1 MADQR
6 RTFSDQ
12 PSAWSRETTYL
23 VLVGLL
29 LITILILTLI
39 NRWFSSGEPLKPVRA
54 DPVPQRVHHAPQVRE
69 NIPVGARRKIARR
82 RMQLER
88 DSDEDVPAANTNR
101 RDQQHEGSDDDES
114 IFDNIAMPEGKI
126 GAKKLRKLQEKA
138 EKKAMREQMEIERE
152 EKKERLAAEEEK
164 RKEEERRREKQ
175 EAEVEA
181 ALRKAKEEQEK
192 REHEEYLKMKAEF
205 TIDEE
210 GEDAKATD
218 LDSESLLEEFINY
231 IKEIKVVMLEDLAH
245 HFSIKTQEAID
256 RVQCLIGN
264 GTLTGVMDDRGKF
277 IYITMEELKAV
288 AKHIQQRGRVSV
300 QDLAVSSNELI
311 EMNPHNELAQRR
323 LLGEASA

>member
-1 MADQR
+1 MADHGQSF
-6 RTFSDQ
+6 TGNKQSIW
-12 PSAWSRETTYL
+12 PRETVYL

-29 LITILILTLI
+29 LLTILILTLI
-39 NRWFSSGEPLKPVRA
+39 NRWFSSSEPLQPVRA
-54 DPVPQRVHHAPQVRE
+54 EPVHRLQNVPVRE

-88 DSDEDVPAANTNR
+88 DSDDDAPVNVGRGEE
-101 RDQQHEGSDDDES
+101 QSFSDNEES

-126 GAKKLRKLQEKA
+126 GAKKMRKLQEKA

-152 EKKERLAAEEEK
+152 EKRERLAAEEAK
-164 RKEEERRREKQ
+164 KKEEEKKRERE
-175 EAEVEA
+175 EAEM
-181 ALRKAKEEQEK
+181 ALAQQKAKEEEQK

-210 GEDAKATD
+210 GEEEKATD
-218 LDSESLLEEFINY
+218 LDSQSLLEEFINY

-256 RVQCLIGN
+256 RVQCLLGD

-277 IYITMEELKAV
+277 IYITRDELQSV
-288 AKHIQQRGRVSV
+288 AKYMQQRGRVSV

-311 EMNPHNELAQRR
+311 ELNPNNELAQRR